1 MNKKFTKILLIV
13 VFSLFLF
20 QATGVGSVLAQDS
33 GDMSGAGLGTPG
45 SSAMKDAVNDSGDA
59 IKADAV
65 TNWLATQL
73 GHIVYF
79 FTIRLPSLILRL
91 EIGVF
96 KQIGTY
102 NNFTSEPPVKQAWVT
117 VRDLANMFFILI
129 LLLMAFGTILQVQG
143 FGYRQLL
150 SKLLLMA
157 ILINF
162 SKSIVAL
169 LIDFSQ
175 VITLTFLAPV
185 LENLAGNYVV
195 ALGLQDI
202 MSLPTTEI
210 KDSTYTGISF
220 LMAMI
225 LGGIMMIITTVI
237 MGVILI
243 MFVLR
248 IVGFWILIIL
258 SPMAFLARAFPK
270 TSTYYT
276 QWEGELSKNLT
287 TGPALAFFM
296 WLAFSIVGQ
305 GNISDSF
312 KEQVDTSGGR
322 EGNTI
327 NAIDNPTSYNTTVSK
342 VADTAHMLNFVI
354 AITLLMA
361 GLKFAASS
369 GAAGASVAGKASGSL
384 QKWGSRIGRG
394 ATIGA
399 AAGAAGFV
407 AGGAARLAWQGTSG
421 EGGAKGIIG
430 QTRGFAGR
438 GLAVTGEALGIGAMQ
453 RAGLGLK
460 NKEDARREKKKA
472 YFAKRLEGM
481 SLDERQAYLDTYGQG
496 KIKKHL
502 LGAREAAGLS
512 QKNKLDRGIEMAGID
527 PRDMSDKDR
536 IKYYGT
542 DDLSKIDQS
551 RVNDR
556 MAARAK
562 EMAADFERSGDKA
575 SLDKLKTRSAAVTTT
590 DSVRQLIDEKD
601 VTALARVNFAGA
613 SDQII
618 DLVLS
623 QEAKA
628 LGEMVDKMDEKKRDA
643 FMQVIQA
650 RKAGVGYKGTI
661 DDDKTQAGKA
671 FVLQARFANDRT
683 GMSEKAARAATA
695 ATATAAAMPAQAAIT
710 NSVTAQYQAVRDL
723 ASMPGATPEQI
734 QSANRARDN
743 VQRAASGAQLARI
756 ARDHTNYNT
765 ALYDDTTGAA
775 DDAQLTEIMRAPATV
790 NADPTPVALAVPATA
805 TTPARPA
812 RLTPTSRLQILTDN
826 QTVGGHV
833 DQVLS
838 RSQTTNL
845 VRDNAVDDYILAQRT
860 AGRTNDQI
868 ARQIPFYAHQVF
880 GGVSADFARHVLS
893 LNKPGL
899 TKLDPE
905 ELRIIKAHPLITA
918 DPAKLRMIDDVV

>member
-1 MNKKFTKILLIV
+1 MNLFKKPKYLLMILLASFTFVTFVPQFAGAQHVPYMPNEDVIK
-13 VFSLFLF
+13 
-20 QATGVGSVLAQDS
+20 QAEQRT
-33 GDMSGAGLGTPG
+33 
-45 SSAMKDAVNDSGDA
+45 
-59 IKADAV
+59 ADAGGKVDPDSV

-79 FTIRLPSLILRL
+79 FTIKLPSLILLL
-91 EIGVF
+91 EIKMF
-96 KQIGTY
+96 KLVGSY
-102 NNFTSEPPVKQAWVT
+102 NGFTSQAQVKEAWVT

-175 VITLTFLAPV
+175 IVTLTFLAPV
-185 LENLAGNYVV
+185 LENLAGNYIV
-195 ALGLQDI
+195 ALGLQNI
-202 MSLPTTEI
+202 MSLPQEGTGTFTGV
-210 KDSTYTGISF
+210 TY

-258 SPMAFLARAFPK
+258 APMAFLARAFPK
-270 TSTYYT
+270 TSSYYG

-287 TGPALAFFM
+287 TGPALAFFL

-305 GNISDSF
+305 GNISSEF
-312 KEQVDTSGGR
+312 KAETDTTGD
-322 EGNTI
+322 
-327 NAIDNPTSYNTTVSK
+327 NAKASIIDDTADLNITVSK
-342 VADTAHMLNFVI
+342 VADTANMLNFVI

-399 AAGAAGFV
+399 AAGV
-407 AGGAARLAWQGTSG
+407 GALAWKGTSG
-421 EGGAKGIIG
+421 EGGAKGFIG
-430 QTRGFAGR
+430 QTSGYAGK
-438 GLAVTGEALGIGAMQ
+438 GLAVMGGAMGLGGMQ

-460 NKEDARREKKKA
+460 NKEDKRRQRKKD

-481 SLDERQAYLDTYGQG
+481 DPDEKKKYLATYGKGILG
-496 KIKKHL
+496 KHE

-512 QKNKLDRGIEMAGID
+512 QKNELDRGIEMAGLD
-527 PRDMSDKDR
+527 PRDMTPDQIEKV
-536 IKYYGT
+536 YGAGKRRVE
-542 DDLSKIDQS
+542 DVDQAE
-551 RVNDR
+551 VNKK

-562 EMAADFERSGDKA
+562 EMEADFERTGDKA
-575 SLDKLKTRSAAVTTT
+575 SLEKLRNRHASVATT
-590 DSVRQLIDEKD
+590 DSVRQLVDEKD

-613 SDQII
+613 SNEII

-643 FMQVIQA
+643 FMQVIQNRRSDTTLPA
-650 RKAGVGYKGTI
+650 LGGEIGDNNSA
-661 DDDKTQAGKA
+661 AGKA
-671 FVLQARFANDRT
+671 FVLQSRFANERT
-683 GMSEKAARAATA
+683 GMVNRAAGG
-695 ATATAAAMPAQAAIT
+695 PLPQLD

-723 ASMPGATPEQI
+723 ASMTGATPAQI
-734 QSANRARDN
+734 QNANRARDN

-756 ARDHTNYNT
+756 GRDHKNYNT
-765 ALYDDTTGAA
+765 ALYDDTTGVA
-775 DDAQLTEIMRAPATV
+775 DDNQLTDIMRAPATV
-790 NADPTPVALAVPATA
+790 NADPTPAMAARPATL
-805 TTPARPA
+805 TTPAVSA
-812 RLTPTSRLQILTDN
+812 TPERSRLQILTDN
-826 QTVGGHV
+826 QTVGGRV

-838 RSQTTNL
+838 RNQTTNL
-845 VRDNAVDDYILAQRT
+845 VREDAVDEYILAQRT
-860 AGRTNDQI
+860 LSRSDKQI
-868 ARQIPFYAHQVF
+868 AKQIPLYAHKVF
-880 GGVSADFARHVLS
+880 PLDANFVAYIMGLGKSELS
-893 LNKPGL
+893 
-899 TKLDPE
+899 KLDLT
-905 ELRIIKAHPLITA
+905 ELRRVKPLIT
-918 DPAKLRMIDDVV
+918 DRAKSEMIDDIV